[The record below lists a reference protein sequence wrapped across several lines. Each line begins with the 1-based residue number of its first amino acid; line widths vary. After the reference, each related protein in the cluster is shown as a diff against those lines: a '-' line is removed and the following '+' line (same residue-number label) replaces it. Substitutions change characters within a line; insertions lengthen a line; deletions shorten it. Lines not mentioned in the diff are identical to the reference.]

1 MALGPSPRSGSVPG
15 PRPGTILLA
24 LALLAPVPAGASN
37 PESTPLSTEAAL
49 TGGAVLAGDDP
60 AGAGWYNPASLGG
73 LRRSSAQLG
82 ASAYSVATTEVQGA
96 LVTVL
101 PWGTSA
107 ADAVDR
113 HYVSV
118 PSVLSLSYKVREG
131 LGFSVGVWTPF
142 HSTFAASLGGQSSGP
157 YPGYPGLE
165 AYYEQAYSASYR
177 WDDTWAGAS
186 IGWQATPRLRV
197 GASLQG
203 AYSTSSAVIDLDIG
217 LQTTSSDPLQQGAH
231 LAVSVRGDETHLA
244 GRAVVGLQWDA
255 TEELR
260 LALVLRSPAIQ
271 VAAWGQLSRVSSVAA
286 LLPGFAPQQAQLL
299 EQVDVAGG
307 VSIVEVGRIYGGGAW
322 SRGRWSVRLEGDWG
336 PGLIRT
342 VASER
347 ASWNVRA
354 GALYQWDADT
364 CVGAG
369 LFREGAR
376 TRASDGALAL
386 DTYGISGGVDFR
398 PEKVVRALG
407 GGTSWDLL
415 TGIAVRAAFGVGH
428 GPGMTVVP
436 FDLSQSVLPIF
447 PGQQGQGF
455 QEVPARSFEG
465 SLNFFTAL
473 KF

>member
-1 MALGPSPRSGSVPG
+1 MTTSLRAGV
-15 PRPGTILLA
+15 LA
-24 LALLAPVPAGASN
+24 LALLAPIPASASN
-37 PESTPLSTEAAL
+37 PESTPLSPEAAL

-82 ASAYSVATTEVQGA
+82 ASAYSVAATEVRGA

-118 PSVLSLSYKVREG
+118 PSVLSLSYKVRDG
-131 LGFSVGVWTPF
+131 LGVAVGVWTPF
-142 HSTFAASLGGQSSGP
+142 HSTFAAGIGGRSSGP
-157 YPGYPGLE
+157 YPGYPGLQ
-165 AYYEQAYSASYR
+165 ATYEQAYSASYR

-186 IGWQATPRLRV
+186 IGWQATRRLRL

-203 AYSTSSAVIDLDIG
+203 AYSTSSAVIDLDTG
-217 LQTTSSDPLQQGAH
+217 LQTTSTDPLEQGAH
-231 LAVSVRGDETHLA
+231 LNVSVRGDETFLA
-244 GRAVVGLQWDA
+244 ARAIVGLQWDA
-255 TEELR
+255 TEQLR
-260 LALVLRSPAIQ
+260 LALVLRSPAVQ
-271 VAAWGQLSRVSSVAA
+271 VAAWGQATRVTSVAA

-299 EQVDVAGG
+299 EQADVSGG

-322 SRGRWSVRLEGDWG
+322 SRGPWSLRLEGDWG
-336 PGLIRT
+336 PGLIRAL
-342 VASER
+342 ASEG

-364 CVGAG
+364 CIGAG

-376 TRASDGALAL
+376 MKASDGALAL
-386 DTYGISGGVDFR
+386 DFYGISGGVDFR
-398 PEKVVRALG
+398 PVKVVQALG
-407 GGTSWDLL
+407 GGDSWDMI
-415 TGIAVRAAFGVGH
+415 TGFAVRLAFGVGQ

-436 FDLSQSVLPIF
+436 FDFSQSVVPIF
-447 PGQQGQGF
+447 PGSQGQGF